1 MIIIW
6 HGMSCFEISALVGKG
21 ERVTILIDPL
31 DEGKCGIKM
40 PKIDAD
46 IVLITNKIYTTNAPE
61 KIKNAF
67 LIDQPG
73 EYEIKGVY
81 IQAVAS
87 SGGGSD
93 AAKTKSEKNK
103 KTAADADAQL
113 NTIFSFE
120 AEEIQICHLG
130 SLWQTELSQDQ
141 IAKIGNA
148 DILMCP
154 VGNGISLDAKTALKI
169 MSQIEPSIV
178 IPMTYALPEAKIK
191 LTKLEEFLKET
202 GVGNIEPLPKLAI
215 KKKEINPEEAKIIVL
230 NA

>member
-1 MIIIW
+1 MTIIW
-6 HGMSCFEISALVGKG
+6 HGMSCFEINVIVGKG

-46 IVLITNKIYTTNAPE
+46 IVLITNKIYTTHAPE
-61 KIKNAF
+61 KIKSAF
-67 LIDQPG
+67 LIDCPG

-81 IQAVAS
+81 IQGIAS
-87 SGGGSD
+87 LGGEATG
-93 AAKTKSEKNK
+93 KTKPEKND
-103 KTAADADAQL
+103 KTVSAASTEF
-113 NTIFSFE
+113 NTIFSIE
-120 AEEIQICHLG
+120 AEEMQICHLG
-130 SLWQTELSQDQ
+130 SIQQAELSQDQ
-141 IAKIGNA
+141 TAKISNV

-154 VGNGISLDAKTALKI
+154 VGNGISLDAKAALKI

-178 IPMTYALPEAKIK
+178 IPMTYAMSAAKVK
-191 LTKLEEFLKET
+191 LTALEEFLKEA
-202 GVGNIEPLPKLAI
+202 GVGKIEPLSKLLI